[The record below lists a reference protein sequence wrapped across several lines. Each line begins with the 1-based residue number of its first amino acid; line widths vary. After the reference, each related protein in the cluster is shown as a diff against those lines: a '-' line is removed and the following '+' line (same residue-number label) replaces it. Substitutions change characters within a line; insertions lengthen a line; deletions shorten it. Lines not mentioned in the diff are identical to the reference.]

1 MLLFPMHVFLVKHY
15 SKIQDLT
22 YAAVAEKSRE
32 LLLCLMKSD
41 FTSKEHGAHV
51 QCIFET
57 W

>member
-1 MLLFPMHVFLVKHY
+1 MHVFLVKHY